1 MEARKYMDLLELQ
14 ARIKESIADAF
25 PGRYWVKAE
34 IASWSPRANGHC
46 YLSLAQSRGG
56 KSIAEAR
63 AMIWSWKYHQLT
75 QFFETSTGQ
84 KLQAGITVLVQVQ
97 VNFSELYG
105 ISLFIENIDPA
116 FTLGEKA
123 LERKKA
129 IEKLTAEGYMEMQK
143 ELALPDLPYRLA
155 VITSQTAAGYQD
167 FRNHLLNNP
176 GGYAFRLDLFEALM
190 QGEQAPASIMD
201 ALEEA
206 GEKGYDAIL
215 VLRGGGSELDL
226 ACFDDY
232 DLAVAIATCP
242 VPVVTAIGHDKDVH
256 IADMVAHASV
266 KTPTALAD
274 LFLDAYQAQDELID
288 RLGQRI
294 SSAAVRL
301 VSRQELRLGN
311 AEAAIGRAIQR
322 RLGALELL
330 LQRSV
335 ARISKGLLHK
345 YADVARLRDNAAH
358 RVQFAA
364 QARVSAEVSKV
375 ALKEALIK
383 ASDPRNILALGYVLV
398 TGKDNKV
405 LKTVDK
411 VAKGDRIGVRF
422 TDGSLTA
429 KVDEVYSDRIE
440 NDKVQIA

>member
-1 MEARKYMDLLELQ
+1 MEAKNYIDLLELQ
-14 ARIKESIADAF
+14 TRIKESIQDAF

-46 YLSLAQSRGG
+46 YLSLTQSRGG
-56 KSIAEAR
+56 KSVAEAR
-63 AMIWSWKYHQLT
+63 AMIWSWKYPQLT
-75 QFFETSTGQ
+75 QFFEISTGE
-84 KLQAGITVLVQVQ
+84 KLRSGITVLVQVQ

-105 ISLFIENIDPA
+105 VSLFIENIDPA

-176 GGYAFRLDLFEALM
+176 EGYAFRLDLFEALM
-190 QGEQAPASIMD
+190 QGEQAPSSIMD

-215 VLRGGGSELDL
+215 LLRGGGSELDL

-256 IADMVAHASV
+256 IADMVAHVSV

-274 LFLDAYQAQDELID
+274 LFLEAYEAQDAVID
-288 RLGQRI
+288 RLAGRI
-294 SSAAVRL
+294 GTSLRRL
-301 VSRQELRLGN
+301 VSAGELRVSQ
-311 AEAAIGRAIQR
+311 ADAAIRQAVQR
-322 RLGALELL
+322 RIGTLEIL
-330 LQRSV
+330 LQRSIG
-335 ARISKGLLHK
+335 RISKGLLHK

-358 RVQFAA
+358 RVQFVA
-364 QARVSAEVSKV
+364 QARVSSEVSKV
-375 ALKEALIK
+375 ALKEALIS
-383 ASDPRNILALGYVLV
+383 ASDPRKILGLGYVLV

-411 VAKGDRIGVRF
+411 VTVGDRIGVRF
-422 TDGSLTA
+422 NDGSLTA
-429 KVDEVYSDRIE
+429 RVDEVYSDRID
-440 NDKVQIA
+440 NNQVKTA

>member
-1 MEARKYMDLLELQ
+1 MEARNYIDLLELQ
-14 ARIKESIADAF
+14 TRIKESIQDAF

-46 YLSLAQSRGG
+46 YLSLSQSRGG

-84 KLQAGITVLVQVQ
+84 RLQAGITVLVQVQ

-105 ISLFIENIDPA
+105 VSLFIENIDPA

-123 LERKKA
+123 LERKRA

-143 ELALPDLPYRLA
+143 ELALPDLPYHLA

-176 GGYAFRLDLFEALM
+176 EGYAFQLDLFEALM
-190 QGEQAPASIMD
+190 QGEQAPSSIMD

-215 VLRGGGSELDL
+215 ILRGGGSELDL

-274 LFLDAYQAQDELID
+274 LFLEAYAAQDELLGK
-288 RLGQRI
+288 LGQRI
-294 SSAAVRL
+294 ATAAERL

-345 YADVARLRDNAAH
+345 YADVARLSDAAAH
-358 RVQFAA
+358 RIKFAA
-364 QARVSAEVSKV
+364 MAKVSTETSRV
-375 ALKEALIK
+375 ALKEALIG
-383 ASDPRNILALGYVLV
+383 ASDPRKILGLGYVLV

-405 LKTVDK
+405 LKTVDR
-411 VAKGDRIGVRF
+411 VAVGDRIGVRF
-422 TDGSLTA
+422 SDGSLTA

>member
-1 MEARKYMDLLELQ
+1 MEARNYIDLLELQ
-14 ARIKESIADAF
+14 TRIKESIQDAF

-46 YLSLAQSRGG
+46 YLSLSQSRGG

-63 AMIWSWKYHQLT
+63 AMIWIWKYHQLT

-84 KLQAGITVLVQVQ
+84 RLQAGITVLVQVQ

-123 LERKKA
+123 LERKRA

-143 ELALPDLPYRLA
+143 ELALPDLPYHLA

-176 GGYAFRLDLFEALM
+176 EGYAFQLDLFEALM
-190 QGEQAPASIMD
+190 QGEQAPSSIME

-206 GEKGYDAIL
+206 GEKGYDAVLI
-215 VLRGGGSELDL
+215 LRGGGSELDL

-232 DLAVAIATCP
+232 DLAVAIATSP

-274 LFLDAYQAQDELID
+274 LFLDAYQAQEDLLG

-294 SSAAVRL
+294 ATAAERL

-335 ARISKGLLHK
+335 SRISKGLLHK
-345 YADVARLRDNAAH
+345 YADVARLKDNAVH

-364 QARVSAEVSKV
+364 QARVSAEVSRV
-375 ALKEALIK
+375 ALKEALIG
-383 ASDPRNILALGYVLV
+383 ASDPRKILGLGYVLV

-411 VAKGDRIGVRF
+411 VTVGDRIGVRF
-422 TDGSLTA
+422 SDGSLTA
-429 KVDEVYSDRIE
+429 KVDEVYSDKI
-440 NDKVQIA
+440 NQFNTKTA

>member
-1 MEARKYMDLLELQ
+1 MEARNYIDLLELQ
-14 ARIKESIADAF
+14 TRIKESIQDAF

-46 YLSLAQSRGG
+46 YLSLSQSRGG

-105 ISLFIENIDPA
+105 VSLFIENIDPA

-123 LERKKA
+123 LERKRA
-129 IEKLTAEGYMEMQK
+129 IEKLTAEGYMDMQK

-176 GGYAFRLDLFEALM
+176 EGYAFQLDLFEALM
-190 QGEQAPASIMD
+190 QGEQAPSSIME

-215 VLRGGGSELDL
+215 ILRGGGSELDL

-274 LFLDAYQAQDELID
+274 LFLDAYQAQDDLLG

-294 SSAAVRL
+294 ATAAERL

-345 YADVARLRDNAAH
+345 YADVARLSDAAAH
-358 RVQFAA
+358 RIKFAA
-364 QARVSAEVSKV
+364 MAKVSTETSRV
-375 ALKEALIK
+375 ALKEALIG
-383 ASDPRNILALGYVLV
+383 ASDPRKILGLGYVLV

-405 LKTVDK
+405 LKTVDR
-411 VAKGDRIGVRF
+411 VAVGDRIGVRF
-422 TDGSLTA
+422 SDGSLTA
-429 KVDEVYSDRIE
+429 RVDEVYSDRIE

>member
-1 MEARKYMDLLELQ
+1 MGERNYIDLLELQ
-14 ARIKESIADAF
+14 TRIKESIADAF

-34 IASWSPRANGHC
+34 IASWSPRSNGHC
-46 YLSLAQSRGG
+46 YLSLSQSRSG

-63 AMIWSWKYHQLT
+63 AMIWKWKYLLLT
-75 QFFETSTGQ
+75 QSFESATGQ
-84 KLQAGITVLVQVQ
+84 RLQAGITVLVQVT
-97 VNFSELYG
+97 VSYSELYG
-105 ISLFIENIDPA
+105 ISLFIEDIDPA
-116 FTLGEKA
+116 FTLGEQA

-129 IEKLTAEGYMEMQK
+129 IEKLTAQGYMEMQK

-155 VITSQTAAGYQD
+155 VITSKTAAGYQD
-167 FRNHLLNNP
+167 FCHHLLDNP
-176 GGYAFRLDLFEALM
+176 EGYAFALDLYEALV
-190 QGEQAPASIMD
+190 QGEQAPASIQA

-206 GEKGYDAIL
+206 GEKNYDAIL
-215 VLRGGGSELDL
+215 LLRGGGSELDL
-226 ACFDDY
+226 ACFDNY
-232 DLAVAIATCP
+232 ELAVAIATCP

-274 LFLDAYQAQDELID
+274 LFLEAYEAQDVILD
-288 RLGQRI
+288 RLANRI
-294 SSAAVRL
+294 GTSVQRL
-301 VSRQELRLGN
+301 VAKSELRVSQ
-311 AEAAIGRAIQR
+311 ADAAIRQAVQR
-322 RLGALELL
+322 RIGSLEIL

-335 ARISKGLLHK
+335 GRISRGLLHK

-383 ASDPRNILALGYVLV
+383 ASDPRSILALGYVLV

-411 VAKGDRIGVRF
+411 VSRGDRIGVRF
-422 TDGSLTA
+422 SDGSLTA
-429 KVDEVYSDRIE
+429 KVDEIYSDKID
-440 NDKVQIA
+440 NNQVKTA